1 MLTRAFS
8 RVLGAMLTGLISPLA
23 SFAAE
28 SPTDSPQAGI
38 PPQVA
43 SLTLRVGVSSIPTR
57 SVSEAALHALTVFP
71 QPITLDGPRDQQ
83 QLIVLGE
90 YTDGRQRDL
99 TREALFTTKSAGVVQ
114 VHAGVLRP
122 VGDGQTI
129 VTVQAAGKTAT
140 VPVVVRRAK
149 AEIPV
154 DFAREVVPT
163 LTKLGCNQGAC
174 HGGQHGKGGF
184 RLSLLGFDPAFDYT
198 QIVQSAEGRRVV
210 VSDPERSILLL
221 KPSLTME
228 HGGGERFAVNSP
240 PYTVLKRWL
249 EDGAPEPAADPPTV
263 TALDVWPAKRI
274 MVPGEQQQMIV
285 RATWSDGRTKDV
297 TPLAQYDTLSDA
309 VARVTPGGLVTAQD
323 RGETHIMIR
332 FSGQASVMQVTLPY
346 HAGPPSDVAKC
357 NFIDDK
363 LSVKWQDLGL
373 SPSPLCTDEEF
384 FRRMHLDAIGTLPA
398 PAEIKA
404 FLADKS
410 PDKRR
415 RAVDRVLERPEF
427 IDFWALK
434 WGDLLRINR
443 DQLNEKGMWSFYNW
457 IRAALRENKPVDEF
471 VRDIITAEGSTYT
484 EGPANFYRTANNAAD
499 WAETTS
505 QLFLGVRMQ
514 CAKCHH
520 HPFEKWSQ
528 DDYYGLAAFFARL
541 GTKRSQEFGIFGRE
555 TVVYLRSSG
564 EQSHPRTGG
573 VVKPH
578 PLDGPVMDDPFDR
591 RRKLA
596 EWVTA
601 PSNPFFARNIVNRV
615 WGYYMG
621 RGLVEPLDDLRATNP
636 PTNPELLDALAHD
649 FVEHHFDLKHL
660 MRTIMNSR
668 GYQLSSLVTAGN
680 REDTSDVYFARYTVK
695 RLTAEQLADAIDF
708 ATGTREK
715 YKGLPLGTRAIQLPD
730 TSVRSFLLDVFG
742 RPPRQITCECE
753 RKVEPNIAQALHLL
767 NGDELSKKLAAP
779 GGRIERLFKN
789 TTPLPA
795 IVEDLYLATVS
806 RLPRPEEL
814 SEAEAWIAKAAT
826 PKDGVQD
833 LLWVL
838 LNSREF
844 LFNH

>member
-1 MLTRAFS
+1 MTIMLTPAAS
-8 RVLGAMLTGLISPLA
+8 RFLAAAITGVISPMTLL
-23 SFAAE
+23 AAE
-28 SPTDSPQAGI
+28 APTISPQAL
-38 PPQVA
+38 A
-43 SLTLRVGVSSIPTR
+43 
-57 SVSEAALHALTVFP
+57 VFP
-71 QPITLDGPRDQQ
+71 QQVVLDGPRAQQ
-83 QLIVLGE
+83 HLMVLGE

-99 TREALFTTKSAGVVQ
+99 TREAV
-114 VHAGVLRP
+114 
-122 VGDGQTI
+122 
-129 VTVQAAGKTAT
+129 VTVQSDEVARVEAGGVLVPAGEGSTSVTVGAAGKTVT
-140 VPVVVRRAK
+140 VPVVVRRFN
-149 AEIPV
+149 AESPV
-154 DFAREVVPT
+154 DFAREVVPA

-184 RLSLLGFDPAFDYT
+184 RLSLLGFDPAFDYS

-228 HGGGERFAVNSP
+228 HGGGQRFQINSP
-240 PYTVLKRWL
+240 TYHLLKRWL
-249 EDGAPEPAADPPTV
+249 EDGAPEPPTDPAMV
-263 TALDVWPAKRI
+263 TGLEVWPAKRV
-274 MVPGEQQQMIV
+274 MVPGEQQQIIV
-285 RATWSDGRTKDV
+285 TAAWSDGRKEDV
-297 TPLAQYDTLSDA
+297 TEFARYDTLSDA
-309 VARVTPGGLVTAQD
+309 VAGVTPGGLITARD
-323 RGETHIMIR
+323 HGETHIMIR
-332 FSGQASVMQVTLPY
+332 FSGQASVVQVTLPY
-346 HAGPPSDVAKC
+346 HPEQEGAVAKF

-363 LSVKWQDLGL
+363 LSAKWRDLGL
-373 SPSPLCTDEEF
+373 TPSPLCADEEF
-384 FRRMHLDAIGTLPA
+384 FRRIHLDAIGTLPT
-398 PAEIKA
+398 PEEIKA

-410 PDKRR
+410 PDKRS
-415 RAVDRVLERPEF
+415 RAIDRVLERPEF
-427 IDFWALK
+427 VDFWALK

-443 DQLNEKGMWSFYNW
+443 DELNEKGMWSFYNW
-457 IRAALRENKPVDEF
+457 VRAALRANKPVDEF
-471 VRDIITAEGSTYT
+471 VRDVITAEGSTYT

-499 WAETTS
+499 WAEATS

-528 DDYYGLAAFFARL
+528 DDYYGLAAFFVRL

-555 TVVYLRSSG
+555 TVVYLRSTG
-564 EQSHPRTGG
+564 EQSHPRKGD

-578 PLDGPVMDDPFDR
+578 PLDGPVLDDPFDR
-591 RRKLA
+591 RRQLA
-596 EWVTA
+596 EWLTA
-601 PSNPFFARNIVNRV
+601 PSNPFFARNIVNRF

-636 PTNPELLDALAHD
+636 PSNPELLDALAHD

-668 GYQLSSLVTAGN
+668 GYQLSSIVTPGN
-680 REDTSDVYFARYTVK
+680 REDTGNVYFARYTIK

-767 NGDELSKKLAAP
+767 NGDDLNKKLTAA
-779 GGRIERLFKN
+779 GGRIDALFKSK
-789 TTPLPA
+789 TLLPA
-795 IVEDLYLATVS
+795 IIEEVYLATVS
-806 RLPRPEEL
+806 RPPRSEEVT
-814 SEAEAWIAKAAT
+814 EADAWVAKAGS